1 MPTSQ
6 HTAKQN
12 AGGAESGGIVNNNAG
27 NSNSTVN
34 NSPGVGVDTTNS
46 NSSID
51 SNPEAS
57 GEKKKSATVLI
68 VLFLL
73 FGGGGFGWFVYRR
86 RGNGPAASKRRAD
99 AAMMELDRVDA
110 QNVGMEYTNP
120 IARPSV
126 HGDRADTAV
135 AAAAADAATD
145 AAAVVVGVYYSTV
158 SEVPPIANESAAYAS
173 TIPSAYS
180 APLDGSLPS
189 EAMYGSRS
197 DNGHDG
203 YEMPVGFP
211 PKANNAPIYAIPFD
225 SGEEVAYIATG
236 SAA

>member
-1 MPTSQ
+1 
-6 HTAKQN
+6 
-12 AGGAESGGIVNNNAG
+12 
-27 NSNSTVN
+27 
-34 NSPGVGVDTTNS
+34 
-46 NSSID
+46 
-51 SNPEAS
+51 
-57 GEKKKSATVLI
+57 
-68 VLFLL
+68 
-73 FGGGGFGWFVYRR
+73 
-86 RGNGPAASKRRAD
+86 
-99 AAMMELDRVDA
+99 MELDRVDA